1 MLTTKKHVRLR
12 FFSPD
17 FKENKVFRTKLLL
30 FFDNNRLAKVR
41 LLSESANLLSFFFR
55 SQVCAKELLYLYL

>member
-55 SQVCAKELLYLYL
+55 S